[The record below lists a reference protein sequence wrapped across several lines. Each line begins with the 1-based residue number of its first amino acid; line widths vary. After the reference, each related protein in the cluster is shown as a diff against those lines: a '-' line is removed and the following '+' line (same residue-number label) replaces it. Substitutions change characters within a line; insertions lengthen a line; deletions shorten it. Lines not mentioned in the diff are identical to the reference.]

1 MHCRSYELQQ
11 KIIRPKLG
19 IIKHIMNA
27 EKIGFYF
34 EFQNRET
41 KMTKSEKLLSLQNII
56 FIIYIQVHC
65 TKVVK
70 HQLQIIFQW
79 MVKASPKV

>member
-1 MHCRSYELQQ
+1 
-11 KIIRPKLG
+11 
-19 IIKHIMNA
+19 MNA

-65 TKVVK
+65 TKV
-70 HQLQIIFQW
+70 I
-79 MVKASPKV
+79 